1 MTDKD
6 TLAVQLGNYI
16 IDTSCTVRDAAK
28 NFGMGKSTVHKHVT
42 ERLKRLDDA
51 LYDKVRQVLDY
62 NLSVRHIRGGEAT
75 KNKYNKSNVANH
87 INEAEH
93 N

>member
-28 NFGMGKSTVHKHVT
+28 HFGMGKSTVHKHVT
-42 ERLKRLDDA
+42 ERLKRLDA
-51 LYDKVRQVLDY
+51 RFT
-62 NLSVRHIRGGEAT
+62 T
-75 KNKYNKSNVANH
+75 K
-87 INEAEH
+87 
-93 N
+93 